1 MDASERASQL
11 SLVASWMCD
20 RPMLDQRV
28 ITPADA
34 RPMWDA
40 GLVHMVNTALR
51 RAVLEG
57 LDYVEIPM
65 QDRSLTKAARLMT
78 AAGWRVRADNDWP
91 PKPRVW
97 IRQSLKPSE

>member
-1 MDASERASQL
+1 MDASELASQL

-20 RPMLDQRV
+20 RPTLDQRV

-40 GLVHMVNTALR
+40 GLVHVVNAALR

-65 QDRSLTKAARLMT
+65 QARALIKAARLMT
-78 AAGWRVRADNDWP
+78 AAGWRVRADDDWP
-91 PKPRVW
+91 PKLRVW
-97 IRQSLKPSE
+97 IRRSFEPRD